1 MKTTSSNVLKKCPH
15 CNGVAFLN
23 SNYSYKT
30 RSYFVFVKCDVCGAQ
45 GKVVYS
51 AKDPTT
57 ENWQSAA
64 CDSAVEAWNLR
75 AGNYDEDDYDEV

>member
-1 MKTTSSNVLKKCPH
+1 MI
-15 CNGVAFLN
+15 
-23 SNYSYKT
+23 
-30 RSYFVFVKCDVCGAQ
+30 
-45 GKVVYS
+45 YS

-75 AGNYDEDDYDEV
+75 AGKYDEDDYDEDDYDEV